1 MKKYD
6 AINQVLNVLK
16 NDKDFQINC
25 YREEK
30 NESYNV
36 SFVYRNGIDLTSF
49 SLKFEINHKLLWSEY
64 QKLEG
69 NKSFETNITEEER
82 FIEFIKTG
90 YNEII
95 KHLKSFNSSKDDYQN
110 IAKLFENYRGGI
122 GLHKYG
128 I

>member
-49 SLKFEINHKLLWSEY
+49 SLKFEINHKLIWSEY
-64 QKLEG
+64 QKLEV

-82 FIEFIKTG
+82 FIECIKTG

-95 KHLKSFNSSKDDYQN
+95 KHLKSFNSVLIDLKNGFIINLED
-110 IAKLFENYRGGI
+110 
-122 GLHKYG
+122 
-128 I
+128 